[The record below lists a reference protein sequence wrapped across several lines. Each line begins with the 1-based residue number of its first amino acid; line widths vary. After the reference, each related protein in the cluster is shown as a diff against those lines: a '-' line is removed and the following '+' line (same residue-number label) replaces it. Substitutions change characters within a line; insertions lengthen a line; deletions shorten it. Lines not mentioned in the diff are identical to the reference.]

1 MARINNT
8 NRYPFDTNVT
18 VEDFLIGSDAEISP
32 DGKYLKTKNYKIG
45 DIISLVPTENT
56 DSFNYGYRY
65 SNTVDVNTNPTYF
78 TITGSDEQIENITS
92 LTFNKVNSEGKDI
105 SDFFTSITGNESNI
119 VFNITDGTEDNFG
132 FFKPVA
138 VTNPTTD
145 TFNVTV
151 TPIGSLQ
158 KGSLTEGQI
167 YTSTFAV
174 NGASGAGSTDYVS
187 NVAFDGSNLNFTRVG
202 NAFGSS
208 VDLSSLVVDLTTVES
223 PWDNVNGTPANQSST
238 NINHNGGNVGIGL
251 DVLDTPN
258 SLLHIKSNALLGT
271 GKVFNIELQSGN
283 FTLQADNRGSV
294 WNQGLSDSTCTFFGL
309 DAGIAN
315 TASSNSFFGDES
327 GLVNTTGSRNSFFGR
342 RSAVS
347 NTTGSQNSFFGDSSG
362 LNNTLGSDNSFF
374 GASSGF
380 GNTTGFHNSFF
391 GVSSGLA
398 NSTGG
403 NNSFF
408 GASSGS
414 GNTTGSNNSFFGSS
428 SGSGNTTG
436 FFNAF
441 FGADSGLSNT
451 VGTRN
456 SIFGYRA
463 GFDNTTGSENSF
475 FGTQSGF
482 NNVGGVENSFFGYQS
497 GSSNT
502 EGQFN
507 SFFGRRSGESNTDGE
522 SNNVL
527 GHNGLIKNISGSENI
542 SIGNNSANVDN
553 LAVNVTS
560 VNQSIFLGN
569 NTKPLAN
576 GGTNEVVIGYN
587 AVGNGSNT
595 ITLGNTSNVRTYNK
609 GVNNVSNA
617 YTVTTL
623 PTGVRG
629 DVAYVTDA
637 NFISYRATASGGG
650 SDTALVFFD
659 GTNWIYH

>member
-65 SNTVDVNTNPTYF
+65 SNTVDVNTNPAYF

-105 SDFFTSITGNESNI
+105 SDFFTSVTGNESNI

-187 NVAFDGSNLNFTRVG
+187 NVAFDGSNLNFTGVG

-208 VDLSSLVVDLTTVES
+208 VDLSSLDNNNYISNVNFNTSTNNLEFTGVGSGFNGNES
-223 PWDNVNGTPANQSST
+223 LASLLNPWDNIDGTPANQSST
-238 NINHNGGNVGIGL
+238 DINHNGGNVGIGL
-251 DVLDTPN
+251 AVSTTPDAD
-258 SLLHIKSNALLGT
+258 LHIKSNSGT
-271 GKVFNIELQSGN
+271 VTDLILQTELQTGEIS
-283 FTLQADNRGSV
+283 LKVDNNGSV
-294 WNQGLSDSTCTFFGL
+294 WNSGKTGTVGNTFFGF
-309 DAGIAN
+309 DSGTPTSFSCSFFGFRTGVVNSTGNNNSFFGTSSGSDN
-315 TASSNSFFGDES
+315 TTGSGNSFFGDLS
-327 GLVNTTGSRNSFFGR
+327 GT
-342 RSAVS
+342 
-347 NTTGSQNSFFGDSSG
+347 
-362 LNNTLGSDNSFF
+362 NNTI
-374 GASSGF
+374 
-380 GNTTGFHNSFF
+380 GN
-391 GVSSGLA
+391 
-398 NSTGG
+398 
-403 NNSFF
+403 
-408 GASSGS
+408 
-414 GNTTGSNNSFFGSS
+414 NNSFFGSKA
-428 SGSGNTTG
+428 GKDNIGG
-436 FFNAF
+436 FFNSF
-441 FGADSGLSNT
+441 Y
-451 VGTRN
+451 
-456 SIFGYRA
+456 GY
-463 GFDNTTGSENSF
+463 F
-475 FGTQSGF
+475 
-482 NNVGGVENSFFGYQS
+482 S

-502 EGQFN
+502 SGQFN
-507 SFFGRRSGESNTDGE
+507 TFYGGNSGL
-522 SNNVL
+522 NNVDGNNNTFL
-527 GHNGLIKNISGSENI
+527 GFQSSDFFTTGSNNI
-542 SIGNNSANVDN
+542 SIGANAARQDSLLVNLTSA
-553 LAVNVTS
+553 
-560 VNQSIFLGN
+560 NQSIFLGN

>member
-65 SNTVDVNTNPTYF
+65 SNTVDVNTNPAYF

-187 NVAFDGSNLNFTRVG
+187 NVAFDGSNLNFTGVG

-208 VDLSSLVVDLTTVES
+208 VDLSSLDNNNYISNVNFNTSTNNLEFTGVGSGFNGNES
-223 PWDNVNGTPANQSST
+223 LASLLNPWDNIDGTPANQSST
-238 NINHNGGNVGIGL
+238 DINHNGGNVGIGL
-251 DVLDTPN
+251 AVSTTPDAD
-258 SLLHIKSNALLGT
+258 LHIKSNSVTVTDLILQT
-271 GKVFNIELQSGN
+271 ELQTGEIS
-283 FTLQADNRGSV
+283 LKVDNNGSV
-294 WNQGLSDSTCTFFGL
+294 WNSGKTGTVGNTFFGF
-309 DAGIAN
+309 DSGTPTSFSCSFFGFRTGVVNSTGNNNSFFGTSSGSDN
-315 TASSNSFFGDES
+315 TTGSGNSFFGDLS
-327 GLVNTTGSRNSFFGR
+327 GT
-342 RSAVS
+342 
-347 NTTGSQNSFFGDSSG
+347 
-362 LNNTLGSDNSFF
+362 NNTI
-374 GASSGF
+374 
-380 GNTTGFHNSFF
+380 GN
-391 GVSSGLA
+391 
-398 NSTGG
+398 
-403 NNSFF
+403 
-408 GASSGS
+408 
-414 GNTTGSNNSFFGSS
+414 NNSFFGSKA
-428 SGSGNTTG
+428 GKDNIGG
-436 FFNAF
+436 FFNSF
-441 FGADSGLSNT
+441 Y
-451 VGTRN
+451 
-456 SIFGYRA
+456 GY
-463 GFDNTTGSENSF
+463 F
-475 FGTQSGF
+475 
-482 NNVGGVENSFFGYQS
+482 S

-502 EGQFN
+502 SGQFN
-507 SFFGRRSGESNTDGE
+507 TFYGGNSGL
-522 SNNVL
+522 NNVDGNNNTFL
-527 GHNGLIKNISGSENI
+527 GFQSSDFFTTGSNNI
-542 SIGNNSANVDN
+542 SIGANAARQDSLLVNLTSA
-553 LAVNVTS
+553 
-560 VNQSIFLGN
+560 NQSIFLGN